1 MLDSNYVALNV
12 NWYIYLCYFALHA
25 TEGNKTAVNVIQF
38 KSQNETRTFWLYV
51 NTITE
56 APLAMRMNHSS
67 AAKTVA
73 QVFL

>member
-1 MLDSNYVALNV
+1 MQQKGIKLQS
-12 NWYIYLCYFALHA
+12 
-25 TEGNKTAVNVIQF
+25 VIQF
-38 KSQNETRTFWLYV
+38 KSQNETRTFWLHV

-56 APLAMRMNHSS
+56 APFAMTMNHSS